1 MNKNEGIK
9 AKCPFCNGDGCCN
22 CDHSG
27 FVQYGEGMIF
37 KTKDEAEN
45 HDPTISLHD
54 LEKYPQWVEGYKKK
68 NRTHV
73 H

>member
-1 MNKNEGIK
+1 MKT
-9 AKCPFCNGDGCCN
+9 KCPFCVGDGCCN

-27 FVQYGEGMIF
+27 FVPYGEGMIF
-37 KTKDEAEN
+37 KTKEEADN

-54 LEKYPQWVEGYKKK
+54 LKNQSQWVRDYKKK
-68 NRTHV
+68 HKIRV